1 MELKK
6 ISQIANQVDQLKELT
21 KEEHNRELKAAVGA
35 TTDVVIELKETILSV
50 EKQRTEMN
58 IDVSTL
64 KSKMDTVKVENGEMK
79 VHAKTVIENECKYG
93 TID

>member
-1 MELKK
+1 
-6 ISQIANQVDQLKELT
+6 
-21 KEEHNRELKAAVGA
+21 
-35 TTDVVIELKETILSV
+35 
-50 EKQRTEMN
+50 MN